1 MNLEKI
7 IDDDPKTLTIVPR
20 EGFWPL
26 GLFHDPYSE

>member
-7 IDDDPKTLTIVPR
+7 VDDDPKTLTIAPR